1 MSNRTTLWVVLV
13 TLLVAPA
20 VGLAAQ
26 RFDRLDRYDRAR
38 LRAEIHRE
46 MRDVAG
52 ERHRLRDEI
61 RRELRRA
68 RESYRHA
75 WDHTTRD
82 AYREALRETRRAL
95 REALRDYRW

>member
-46 MRDVAG
+46 MRDVAR
-52 ERHRLRDEI
+52 ERHRLREEI
-61 RRELRRA
+61 RRELRHA
-68 RESYRHA
+68 GDSYRYA
-75 WDHTTRD
+75 WGHTARD
-82 AYREALRETRRAL
+82 AYREAMRETRRAM
-95 REALRDYRW
+95 REALRSFR